1 MTLRLLIAAM
11 MVLAIAKFYL
21 DDSKSAETKP
31 KQKIEDVQNQLDDFT
46 KQVEDN
52 RKKALKDFE

>member
-1 MTLRLLIAAM
+1 MILRLLIAAM

-21 DDSKSAETKP
+21 ADSKSAETKP
-31 KQKIEDVQNQLDDFT
+31 KQQIEDVQNQLDDFT
-46 KQVEDN
+46 KQVEGN